1 MTLTI
6 DRLPVPDPRPARGVR
21 TVCNWRLLALTTAA
35 RQDSIHICAV
45 RSDPMHARRGRNRAL
60 PRVTVING
68 HACMHAARTIPEY
81 VRPAR
86 RWNGINQARAC
97 VPACMHAARAR
108 QQLAPAVE
116 RPRGR
121 HWRAHM
127 PCHAM
132 PCIVWGRLRRAP
144 TSLTTGRGPISSL
157 QVSLL
162 RLLSLVSR
170 RPKPFLLQKK
180 RRKKQMLANFSSS
193 DTRDGG
199 SRLFIFLFRDQAF

>member
-1 MTLTI
+1 LSVFDFD
-6 DRLPVPDPRPARGVR
+6 DRSTPGPGSPACAGCTYCVQ
-21 TVCNWRLLALTTAA
+21 LALARFDHRGAPGLDPYLRRPIRSDACAA
-35 RQDSIHICAV
+35 RTEPSITTRDRHKW
-45 RSDPMHARRGRNRAL
+45 
-60 PRVTVING
+60 
-68 HACMHAARTIPEY
+68 ACMHACMQRVQSQNTY
-81 VRPAR
+81 VQRVDGMESIR
-86 RWNGINQARAC
+86 RVRAC
-97 VPACMHAARAR
+97 VRAARATR

-162 RLLSLVSR
+162 RLLSVVVQNH
-170 RPKPFLLQKK
+170 FFCKK
-180 RRKKQMLANFSSS
+180 KKKEANAS
-193 DTRDGG
+193 
-199 SRLFIFLFRDQAF
+199 

>member
-1 MTLTI
+1 VQWALARF
-6 DRLPVPDPRPARGVR
+6 DHRGAPGLDPYLRRP
-21 TVCNWRLLALTTAA
+21 
-35 RQDSIHICAV
+35 I
-45 RSDPMHARRGRNRAL
+45 RSDACGEQSI

-144 TSLTTGRGPISSL
+144 TSLTTGRGPSLAYRCLCFACCQSSSKTIS
-157 QVSLL
+157 
-162 RLLSLVSR
+162 
-170 RPKPFLLQKK
+170 FAKK
-180 RRKKQMLANFSSS
+180 KRKKQMLANFSSS